1 VAVVSMVVIGLS
13 AGQVVWALL
22 PAGRFPGWPSVIGLG
37 VVGSVT
43 GGTVMTHLLHGLG
56 VQAADFHALGLIGSM
71 AGTAAFVSITH
82 LHRHS
87 RS

>member
-1 VAVVSMVVIGLS
+1 VAVISMVVIGLS

-37 VVGSVT
+37 VAGSVA
-43 GGTVMTHLLHGLG
+43 GGMVMSHLLHGLG
-56 VQAADFHALGLIGSM
+56 LHAADFHALGLFGSM
-71 AGTAAFVSITH
+71 AGTAAFVSITY
-82 LHRHS
+82 LHRNS